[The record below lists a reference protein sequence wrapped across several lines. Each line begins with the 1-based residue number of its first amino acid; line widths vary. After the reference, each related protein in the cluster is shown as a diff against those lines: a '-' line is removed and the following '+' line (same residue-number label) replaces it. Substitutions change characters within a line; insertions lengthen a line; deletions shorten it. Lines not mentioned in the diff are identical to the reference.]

1 MLIVSNY
8 NNKTGYS
15 VTCLDIQS
23 ARIKWKTKIN
33 DNVRSLIKT
42 EDNNVIILTT
52 DRVIKLEFES
62 GKQIWSIKL

>member
-1 MLIVSNY
+1 MLIVS
-8 NNKTGYS
+8 KGDS
-15 VTCLDIQS
+15 VICLDIQ
-23 ARIKWKTKIN
+23 RTNVKWITLIN